1 MKELRVALFTG
12 NYNHIRDGVS
22 LTLNRLVKYLEAQ
35 GIPVLVF
42 GPSIKKPSIDH
53 NGELV
58 VTPSIPMLVPGRK
71 EYRITTHFPRS
82 AKKKLE
88 EFNPTLIHLATPDG
102 LGIGALKWAKKN
114 NIPVVSSY
122 HTHFLAYT
130 SYYSLYLSPVKK
142 PFELLMKW
150 FYKKALHIYVPS
162 KSMIEELDRLGLEG
176 DKRIWARGI
185 NLELFNPSKRDMEWR
200 RSVGFKDDD
209 IVVTFVSRLVWEKEL
224 GTYIKSVK
232 AVQKKYPKVRALIV
246 GDGPARK
253 EAEENFPSG
262 HFTGFAT
269 GEDLAKAYAS
279 SDVFL
284 FPSHTE
290 TFGNV
295 TLEAMAS
302 GLACLVADAIGSKSL
317 VDDGVNGKWGKKKD
331 VSDFTEKLEWLVTDD
346 ERRKEMGKKSRIMAM
361 EYEWDDINAG
371 LVKNYR
377 EAIELSDTKQKS

>member
-22 LTLNRLVKYLEAQ
+22 LTLNRLVKHLEDR

-42 GPSIKKPSIDH
+42 GPSIKNPPIDH
-53 NGELV
+53 NGKLI

-71 EYRITTHFPRS
+71 VYKITTHFPRS

-88 EFNPTLIHLATPDG
+88 EFNPTLIHVATPDG
-102 LGIGALKWAKKN
+102 LGIGALKWARKN
-114 NIPVVSSY
+114 NVPMVTSY
-122 HTHFLAYT
+122 HTHFLSYT

-142 PFELLMKW
+142 PFEIFMKW
-150 FYKKALHIYVPS
+150 FYKKFRHIYVPS
-162 KSMIEELDRLGLEG
+162 QSMIDELNELGLKG

-185 NLELFNPSKRDMEWR
+185 NLELFNPKKRDMEWR

-224 GTYIKSVK
+224 ATYIKSVR
-232 AVQKKYPKVRALIV
+232 ALQKKNPKIRALVV

-253 EAEENFPSG
+253 EAEDNFPSG

-302 GLACLVADAIGSKSL
+302 GLPCLVADAIGSKSL
-317 VDDGVNGKWGKKKD
+317 VKDGENGKWAGKKDLK
-331 VSDFTEKLEWLVTDD
+331 DFTKKLEWIVEDP
-346 ERRKEMGKKSRIMAM
+346 ERMKQMGRKSRELAM
-361 EYEWDDINAG
+361 DYRWDDINDG
-371 LVKNYR
+371 LVENYR
-377 EAIELSDTKQKS
+377 QAIAQHGS

>member
-1 MKELRVALFTG
+1 MTELRVALFTG

-22 LTLNRLVKYLEAQ
+22 LTLNRLVEYLESQ
-35 GIPVLVF
+35 GIAVLVF
-42 GPSIKKPSIDH
+42 GPSIKNPPINH
-53 NGELV
+53 NGKLV
-58 VTPSIPMLVPGRK
+58 VTPSIPMLVPGRM
-71 EYRITTHFPRS
+71 EYRITTHFPKS

-88 EFNPTLIHLATPDG
+88 EFKPTLIHLATPDG
-102 LGIGALKWAKKN
+102 LGIGALKWAKKKK
-114 NIPVVSSY
+114 IPVVSSY

-150 FYKKALHIYVPS
+150 FYKKVRHIYVPS
-162 KSMIEELDRLGLEG
+162 KSMIEELDRIGLKGE
-176 DKRIWARGI
+176 KRIWSRGI

-224 GTYIKSVK
+224 ATYIKSVK
-232 AVQKKYPKVRALIV
+232 ALQKINPKVRALIV
-246 GDGPARK
+246 GDGQARK
-253 EAEENFPSG
+253 EAEDNFPSG

-302 GLACLVADAIGSKSL
+302 GLPCLVADAIGSKSL
-317 VDDGVNGKWGKKKD
+317 VEDGVNGKWAEKQNLE
-331 VSDFTEKLEWLVTDD
+331 DFTKKLEWIVEDSA
-346 ERRKEMGKKSRIMAM
+346 RMKKMGEKSREMAM
-361 EYEWDDINAG
+361 KYNWDDINAG
-371 LVKNYR
+371 LVKNYQ
-377 EAIELSDTKQKS
+377 EAIDMKNPDKK

>member
-22 LTLNRLVKYLEAQ
+22 LTLNRLVEYLEDQ

-42 GPSIKKPSIDH
+42 GPSIKKPPIDH

-88 EFNPTLIHLATPDG
+88 AFKPTLVHVATPDG
-102 LGIGALKWAKKN
+102 LGIGAMKWARKN
-114 NIPVVSSY
+114 NVPMVTSY
-122 HTHFLAYT
+122 HTHFLSYT

-142 PFELLMKW
+142 PFEIFMKW
-150 FYKKALHIYVPS
+150 FYKKFLHIYVPS
-162 KSMIEELDRLGLEG
+162 QSMIDELNRLGLEG
-176 DKRIWARGI
+176 EKRIWARGI
-185 NLELFNPSKRDMEWR
+185 NLELYNPNKRDMEWR

-224 GTYIKSVK
+224 ATYIKSVK
-232 AVQKKYPKVRALIV
+232 ALQEINPKVRALVV
-246 GDGPARK
+246 GDGAARQ
-253 EAEENFPSG
+253 EAEDNFPSG
-262 HFTGFAT
+262 HFTGFAS

-302 GLACLVADAIGSKSL
+302 GLPCLVADAIGSKSL
-317 VDDGVNGKWGKKKD
+317 VEDGVNGKWAEKKNLK
-331 VSDFTEKLEWLVTDD
+331 DFTEKLKWIVEDP
-346 ERRKEMGKKSRIMAM
+346 ERMKKMGEKSRELATT
-361 EYEWDDINAG
+361 YKWKDINGG
-371 LVKNYR
+371 LVKNYQ
-377 EAIELSDTKQKS
+377 EAILKHESKSN

>member
-1 MKELRVALFTG
+1 MEDLRVALFTG

-22 LTLNRLVKYLEAQ
+22 LTLNRLVKHLESK
-35 GIPVLVF
+35 GIPVLIF
-42 GPSIKKPSIDH
+42 GPSIKDPVLDH

-82 AKKKLE
+82 AKKRLE
-88 EFNPTLIHLATPDG
+88 EFNPTIVHVATPDG
-102 LGIGALKWAKKN
+102 LGIGALKWAQKN
-114 NIPVVSSY
+114 NVPMVTSY
-122 HTHFLAYT
+122 HTHFLSYS
-130 SYYSLYLSPVKK
+130 SYYSLYLAPVKK
-142 PFELLMKW
+142 PFELFMKW
-150 FYKKALHIYVPS
+150 FYKKFLHIYVPS
-162 KSMIEELDRLGLEG
+162 QSMIDELHELGLQG
-176 DKRIWARGI
+176 DMRIWARGI
-185 NLELFNPSKRDMEWR
+185 NLDLFNPNKRDMEWR

-224 GTYIKSVK
+224 ATYIKSVR
-232 AVQKKYPKVRALIV
+232 ALQKKNPKIRALVV

-302 GLACLVADAIGSKSL
+302 GLPCLVADAIGSKSL
-317 VDDGVNGKWGKKKD
+317 VEDGVNGKWAAKKD
-331 VSDFTEKLEWLVTDD
+331 LEDFTKKLEWIVEDFD
-346 ERRKEMGKKSRIMAM
+346 RMKKMGEKSRELAM
-361 EYEWDDINAG
+361 KYRWDDINNG
-371 LVKNYR
+371 LVKNYE
-377 EAIELSDTKQKS
+377 EAIAKHHS

>member
-22 LTLNRLVKYLEAQ
+22 LTLNRLVKYLESQ

-42 GPSIKKPSIDH
+42 GPSIETPPIDH

-58 VTPSIPMLVPGRK
+58 VTPSLPMLLGGRK
-71 EYRITTHFPRS
+71 EYRFTTHFPKS
-82 AKKKLE
+82 AKKRLE
-88 EFNPTLIHLATPDG
+88 EFNPTVIHLATPDR
-102 LGIGALKWAKKN
+102 LGFGALKYAEKN

-122 HTHFLAYT
+122 HTHFPSYV
-130 SYYSLYLSPVKK
+130 SYYSWYLAPIKK
-142 PFELLMKW
+142 PIELIMKS
-150 FYKKALHIYVPS
+150 FYKRVRHIYVPS
-162 KSMIEELDRLGLEG
+162 KSMIVELDKLGIQG

-185 NLELFNPSKRDMEWR
+185 NLELFNPAKRDMEWR

-209 IVVTFVSRLVWEKEL
+209 IVITFVSRLVWEKEL
-224 GTYIKSVK
+224 GTYIKCVK
-232 AVQKKYPKVRALIV
+232 ALQKKNPKVRALVV
-246 GDGPARK
+246 GDGPAK
-253 EAEENFPSG
+253 EEAEENFPSG

-302 GLACLVADAIGSKSL
+302 GLPCLVADAIGSKSL
-317 VDDGVNGKWGKKKD
+317 VEDGVNGKWGKKED
-331 VSDFTEKLEWLVTDD
+331 ADDFIEKLDWLISD
-346 ERRKEMGKKSRIMAM
+346 EKRMREMGKKSREMAM
-361 EYEWDDINAG
+361 DYEWDTINAG
-371 LVKNYR
+371 LVKNYH
-377 EAIELSDTKQKS
+377 EAIEMSNSENKS

>member
-22 LTLNRLVKYLEAQ
+22 LTLNRLVKYLESRD
-35 GIPVLVF
+35 IPVLVF
-42 GPSIKKPSIDH
+42 GPSIKNPPIKH

-71 EYRITTHFPRS
+71 EYRITTHFPKS
-82 AKKKLE
+82 AKKRLQ
-88 EFNPTLIHLATPDG
+88 EFNPTIVHVATPDG
-102 LGIGALKWAKKN
+102 LGIGALKWAQKN
-114 NIPVVSSY
+114 NVPMVTSY
-122 HTHFLAYT
+122 HTHFLSYS
-130 SYYSLYLSPVKK
+130 SYYSLYLAPVKK
-142 PFELLMKW
+142 PFEIFMKW
-150 FYKKALHIYVPS
+150 FYKKFLHIYVPS
-162 KSMIEELDRLGLEG
+162 QSMIEELHHLGLQG
-176 DKRIWARGI
+176 DMRIWARGI
-185 NLELFNPSKRDMEWR
+185 NLELFNPNKRDLEWR

-224 GTYIKSVK
+224 ATYIKSVK
-232 AVQKKYPKVRALIV
+232 ALQAKNPKIRALVV
-246 GDGPARK
+246 GDGPAMQ
-253 EAEENFPSG
+253 EAKDNFPSG

-302 GLACLVADAIGSKSL
+302 GLPCLVADAIGSKSL
-317 VDDGVNGKWGKKKD
+317 VDDGVNGKWGKQKD
-331 VSDFTEKLEWLVTDD
+331 IEDFTQKLEWIVEDFD
-346 ERRKEMGKKSRIMAM
+346 RMKKMGEKSREMAM
-361 EYEWDDINAG
+361 MYRWDDINDS
-371 LVKNYR
+371 LVNNYK
-377 EAIELSDTKQKS
+377 EAIAKHYS